1 MEVKW
6 EITIDS
12 KGVENGLMKMANQ
25 IDPELEN
32 ALNKV
37 ALAGE
42 QKMKNEAP
50 KFTGLLK
57 SSIRTTK
64 YKFKRE
70 IMPHAY
76 SLSSRSYGRYVERGT
91 GPAAGRSN
99 YLPNVYNIMNYYGV
113 PKKIA
118 WLIAL
123 KIKEKGTPVNPF
135 VERTFDWLE
144 PKIPQFAGEMAD
156 RIVAWYQLGGQ

>member
-42 QKMKNEAP
+42 QKMKN
-50 KFTGLLK
+50 
-57 SSIRTTK
+57 
-64 YKFKRE
+64 
-70 IMPHAY
+70 
-76 SLSSRSYGRYVERGT
+76 
-91 GPAAGRSN
+91 
-99 YLPNVYNIMNYYGV
+99 
-113 PKKIA
+113 
-118 WLIAL
+118 
-123 KIKEKGTPVNPF
+123 
-135 VERTFDWLE
+135 
-144 PKIPQFAGEMAD
+144 
-156 RIVAWYQLGGQ
+156 